1 MAELLFE
8 MEGRFESGYP
18 DIKVDPEIITN
29 IQAIDDD
36 PLFVTLPI
44 IPVGA
49 TSRNKRHYSRAA
61 VEVIVASI
69 NNQRNVANEGHMREE
84 DRPYDW
90 KPSPARWLA
99 AEIVGDMAWGKFYV
113 LQSFPQI
120 RDHMRVAKATKAA
133 VGTSIYGEAY
143 VDEDGN
149 VDPETLQIESVDFA
163 APNRLG
169 FLQNAKVPLLTQE
182 TVTDPADEGE
192 SAALTAD
199 ADTEDPSS
207 TQQETHTMPDEPQL
221 ITELRADNDRLTT
234 RVRELEALEESNRRL
249 NRDMAQIRT
258 QLNIAETA
266 DPIREIHRLQSE
278 VADQQARLTDLTDI
292 AIAEAVNAQVEVETA
307 RAFVSEQLQLHLR
320 AEGHALPSKDTIR
333 QVLETVLKRDSV
345 KAHIT
350 AQAQAALGP
359 NITKP
364 NRNGVTE
371 TQTRSVDELFPVAE
385 GSN

>member
-1 MAELLFE
+1 
-8 MEGRFESGYP
+8 
-18 DIKVDPEIITN
+18 
-29 IQAIDDD
+29 
-36 PLFVTLPI
+36 
-44 IPVGA
+44 
-49 TSRNKRHYSRAA
+49 
-61 VEVIVASI
+61 
-69 NNQRNVANEGHMREE
+69 
-84 DRPYDW
+84 
-90 KPSPARWLA
+90 
-99 AEIVGDMAWGKFYV
+99 
-113 LQSFPQI
+113 
-120 RDHMRVAKATKAA
+120 
-133 VGTSIYGEAY
+133 
-143 VDEDGN
+143 
-149 VDPETLQIESVDFA
+149 
-163 APNRLG
+163 
-169 FLQNAKVPLLTQE
+169 
-182 TVTDPADEGE
+182 
-192 SAALTAD
+192 
-199 ADTEDPSS
+199 
-207 TQQETHTMPDEPQL
+207 MPDEPQL